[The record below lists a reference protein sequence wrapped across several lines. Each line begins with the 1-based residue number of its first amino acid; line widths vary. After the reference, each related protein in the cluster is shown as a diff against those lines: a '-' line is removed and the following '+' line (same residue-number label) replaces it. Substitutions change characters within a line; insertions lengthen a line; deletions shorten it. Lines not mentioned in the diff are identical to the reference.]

1 MKRFWEPQRFC
12 QFFDNRIALMTY
24 NWTTTSDGA
33 MKQIQKNAQFKIE
46 ASVDENGSLGP
57 NTIKAMNAAQDQNQL
72 LQNID

>member
-1 MKRFWEPQRFC
+1 
-12 QFFDNRIALMTY
+12 MTY